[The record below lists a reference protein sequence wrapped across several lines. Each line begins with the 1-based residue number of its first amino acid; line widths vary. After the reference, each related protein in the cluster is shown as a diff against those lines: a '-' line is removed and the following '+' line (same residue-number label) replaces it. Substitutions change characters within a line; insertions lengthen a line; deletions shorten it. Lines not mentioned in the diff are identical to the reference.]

1 MELFQDDNMRRMNG
15 GILGPRT
22 NLSVTTQFADVY
34 GVWTIDELYMN
45 SRTDVPPAGSILSSY
60 LIIGG
65 GGGGG
70 SGAAAGAFGAGGGG
84 GGAGEL
90 LTSNLNFERS
100 TLYTI
105 TVGTGGVASAKDY
118 TGVSVGGDGGNSSLV
133 GGAVNLIAVG
143 GGHGAGAVGTAPAVG
158 ASGGGG
164 GGRNTPYAEG
174 ITGKGY
180 RGGYGNGGT
189 SNAGGGGGGG
199 AAGPGGN
206 GGASGG
212 GGGDGGSRGAGIT
225 SRITGSYV
233 TYSIGGG
240 GGGSVGQGSTSSS
253 YGSGGGGGGGNSG
266 SGYNPE
272 AVTPSIAG
280 RNGIVMIRYS
290 VEGGLATATGS
301 YTQQTIGVSDSMG
314 LGAYNYLY
322 IFTGDGTIIF

>member
-1 MELFQDDNMRRMNG
+1 MRRMNG

-22 NLSVTTQFADVY
+22 ELNSTSQFANAY
-34 GVWTIDELYMN
+34 GIWSMDELYMG
-45 SRTDVPPAGSILSSY
+45 SRTDVPSAGAILSSY
-60 LIIGG
+60 LIAGG
-65 GGGGG
+65 GAGGGA
-70 SGAAAGAFGAGGGG
+70 GAAAGAFGAGGGG

-90 LTSNLNFERS
+90 ITSTLNFERS
-100 TLYTI
+100 VLYTI
-105 TVGTGGVASAKDY
+105 TVGTGGAASLKDY
-118 TGVSVGGDGGNSSLV
+118 TGASVGGDGGTSSLI
-133 GGAVNLIAVG
+133 GGTLNLVALG
-143 GGHGAGAVGTAPAVG
+143 GGHGAGAVSTAPGVG

-174 ITGKGY
+174 IIGKGY

-199 AAGPGGN
+199 AGGVGGG

-212 GGGDGGSRGAGIT
+212 GGGDGGAQGAGIT

-240 GGGSVGQGSTSSS
+240 GGGSTGQGATAST

-266 SGYNPE
+266 SGYNPN

-280 RNGIVMIRYS
+280 RDGVVIINYS
-290 VEGGLATATGS
+290 VAEGLATATGS
-301 YTQQTIGVSDSMG
+301 YTQQTIGSSDAMG

-322 IFTGDGTIIF
+322 IFTGNGTITF